1 MKNRPVP
8 SLIIIN
14 SLPIRVNACY
24 ATTSSPHKMSGRRLP
39 VLYTIV
45 TPALFS
51 FPSFSRYFTF
61 TNRRGARYS
70 TTGLCKDLDTCAKV
84 GTRNDL
90 GLGPGM
96 GGEKGGCARH

>member
-1 MKNRPVP
+1 
-8 SLIIIN
+8 
-14 SLPIRVNACY
+14 
-24 ATTSSPHKMSGRRLP
+24 MSGRRLP

-70 TTGLCKDLDTCAKV
+70 TTGLCKDLDTCAKA
-84 GTRNDL
+84 GEEGRLTITGDYAYGSR
-90 GLGPGM
+90 GFPG
-96 GGEKGGCARH
+96 